1 MMDTEFTRKKW
12 IKYSVAAM
20 SQSFSLK
27 GKHSSF
33 ICFSIFFYLSLEVG
47 EGYTFNITVCNL
59 AGCVSTTKEHD
70 TANWNCGPEDHFK
83 VYLNKNNLYI

>member
-1 MMDTEFTRKKW
+1 MFAVE
-12 IKYSVAAM
+12 
-20 SQSFSLK
+20 L
-27 GKHSSF
+27 
-33 ICFSIFFYLSLEVG
+33 FFQLSLEVG

-83 VYLNKNNLYI
+83 VDSMRILLNNNYYIFRKSIPMRFVITLLIAPMERGMSRS